1 MMKLRFLNPRFCVV
15 LILLF
20 TSCIQEEPA
29 LPSLECNQPYLTVN
43 RTVAQVRDD
52 ADAIVTQYKYDDIIE
67 AYVVSTDE
75 NGNFFKTISF
85 QTLATTTQPA
95 IGFSVPVD
103 VSNTYIDY
111 RLGNKV
117 YIKLKDQYTDIYFGG
132 LRIGNIYVSSF
143 NEGGVGR
150 LSQNVYKNVLIA
162 SCTQLSEAALIK
174 EITIGELMN
183 DSYLNTLVE
192 VTDVQFSADA
202 VGRHYYESSNDV
214 GGGTNWNLEDKLGNK
229 IYFRTSS
236 FADFS
241 TKEIPNGSG
250 TVKGILTKYGTDYQ
264 LVARSEKD
272 VNLNG
277 KRSSPFFIEN
287 FETVENNTNI
297 NLAGWINS
305 VQAGSLYWQGAVF
318 SGNGCAEYAI
328 SGTKVTSNIGWLIT
342 PKIDLDEYKNEL
354 LTFRAAQH
362 HLDVDS
368 PLNALDIFIS
378 NDFDGINVAAATW
391 IPLKAKLPTQ
401 ATPWYQF
408 VGSGGIDLSSF
419 TGKVNIGFRYTGS
432 GKTVTLDGAFQ
443 IDDVQIYGDK
453 Q

>member
-1 MMKLRFLNPRFCVV
+1 MMKLFFSNPSFCVF

-20 TSCIQEEPA
+20 SSCIIEEPA
-29 LPSLECNQPYLTVN
+29 LPPLECNQPYLTVN
-43 RTVAQVRDD
+43 RTVAEVREA
-52 ADAIVTQYKYDDIIE
+52 ADAIVAPYKYDDIIE
-67 AYVVSTDE
+67 AYVISTDE
-75 NGNFFKTISF
+75 HGNFFKTISF
-85 QTLATTTQPA
+85 QTLATTSQPA

-117 YIKLKDQYTDIYFGG
+117 YIHLKDLYTDVYYGG

-150 LSQNVYKNVLIA
+150 LSPNVYKKVLLS
-162 SCTQLSEAALIK
+162 SCTNLSESYLTK
-174 EITIGELMN
+174 KVGVGELMT
-183 DSYLNTLVE
+183 DSNINTLVE
-192 VTDVQFSADA
+192 VVDVQFSGDA
-202 VGRHYYESSNDV
+202 IGRHYYESSNDV

-241 TKEIPNGSG
+241 TKEIPIGSG
-250 TVKGILTKYGTDYQ
+250 TVKGVLTKYGTDYQ

-272 VNLNG
+272 VNLSG
-277 KRSSPFFIEN
+277 KRNTPFFTEN

-297 NLAGWINS
+297 NLVGWTNI

-368 PLNALDIFIS
+368 PLNALDIYIS
-378 NDFDGINVAAATW
+378 NDFDGINMATATW
-391 IPLKAKLPTQ
+391 IPLKAKLPSQ

-408 VGSGGIDLSSF
+408 VGSGGIDLSSYA
-419 TGKVNIGFRYTGS
+419 GKVNIGFRYTGS

-453 Q
+453 

>member
-1 MMKLRFLNPRFCVV
+1 MMKLFFSNPSFCVF

-20 TSCIQEEPA
+20 SSCIIEEPA
-29 LPSLECNQPYLTVN
+29 LPPLECNQPYLTVN
-43 RTVAQVRDD
+43 RTVAQVREA
-52 ADAIVTQYKYDDIIE
+52 ADAIVAPYKYDDIIE
-67 AYVVSTDE
+67 AYVISTDE
-75 NGNFFKTISF
+75 HGNFFKTISF
-85 QTLATTTQPA
+85 QTLATTSQPA

-103 VSNTYIDY
+103 VSNTYTD
-111 RLGNKV
+111 V
-117 YIKLKDQYTDIYFGG
+117 YYGG

-150 LSQNVYKNVLIA
+150 LSPNVYKKVLLS
-162 SCTQLSEAALIK
+162 SCTNLSESYLTK
-174 EITIGELMN
+174 KVGVGELMT
-183 DSYLNTLVE
+183 DSNINTLVE
-192 VTDVQFSADA
+192 VVDVQFSGDA
-202 VGRHYYESSNDV
+202 IGRHYYESSNDV

-241 TKEIPNGSG
+241 TKEIPIGSG
-250 TVKGILTKYGTDYQ
+250 TVKGVLTKYGTDYQ

-272 VNLNG
+272 VNLSG
-277 KRSSPFFIEN
+277 KRNTPFFTEN

-297 NLAGWINS
+297 NLVGWTNI

-368 PLNALDIFIS
+368 PLNALDIYIS
-378 NDFDGINVAAATW
+378 NDFDGINVATATW
-391 IPLKAKLPTQ
+391 IPLKGKLPSQ
-401 ATPWYQF
+401 ATQWYQF
-408 VGSGGIDLSSF
+408 VGSGRIDLSSY

-453 Q
+453 

>member
-1 MMKLRFLNPRFCVV
+1 MKIPFTSLLLSIFLT
-15 LILLF
+15 LLF
-20 TSCIQEEPA
+20 ASCVQEEPA
-29 LPSLECNQPYLTVN
+29 LPPLECNQPYLKTN
-43 RTVAQVRDD
+43 RTVAEVRDA

-75 NGNFFKTISF
+75 HGNFFKTISF
-85 QTLATTTQPA
+85 QTLATDTQPA

-132 LRIGNIYVSSF
+132 LRIGTIYVNSY

-150 LSQNVYKNVLIA
+150 LSQNTYKKVLIA
-162 SCTQLSEAALIK
+162 SCTQLSDQVLTK
-174 EITIGELMN
+174 EITLSELMN

-192 VTDVQFSADA
+192 VVDVQFSGEAM
-202 VGRHYYESSNDV
+202 GRHYYESSNDV
-214 GGGTNWNLEDKLGNK
+214 GGGTNWNIEDKLGNK

-241 TKEIPNGSG
+241 TKEIPIGSG

-272 VNLNG
+272 VNLNS
-277 KRSSPFFIEN
+277 KRNSPVFREI
-287 FETVENNTNI
+287 FETVENNINI
-297 NLAGWINS
+297 NLAGWTNII
-305 VQAGSLYWQGAVF
+305 QAGSLYWQGAVF

-328 SGTKVTSNIGWLIT
+328 SGTKVASNIGWLIT

-354 LTFRAAQH
+354 LTFRTAQH

-368 PLNALDIFIS
+368 SLNALDVFIS
-378 NDFDGINVAAATW
+378 NDFDGINVATATW
-391 IPLKAKLPTQ
+391 IPLNAKLPTQ

-419 TGKVNIGFRYTGS
+419 TGKVTIGFRYTGS
-432 GKTVTLDGAFQ
+432 GKTATLDGAFQ

-453 Q
+453 

>member
-1 MMKLRFLNPRFCVV
+1 MMKLLFLNPQFCVV
-15 LILLF
+15 LVLLF
-20 TSCIQEEPA
+20 ASCMQEEPA
-29 LPSLECNQPYLTVN
+29 LPPLECNQPYLTVN
-43 RTVAQVRDD
+43 RTVAQVRDA
-52 ADAIVTQYKYDDIIE
+52 ADAIVAQYKYDDIIE

-75 NGNFFKTISF
+75 HGNFFKTIYF
-85 QTLATTTQPA
+85 QTLATSKQAA

-117 YIKLKDQYTDIYFGG
+117 YIQLKDQYTDIYYGG
-132 LRIGNIYVSSF
+132 LRIGNIFVNSF

-150 LSQNVYKNVLIA
+150 LSQNIYKKVLIA
-162 SCTQLSEAALIK
+162 SCTHLSEASLIQK
-174 EITIGELMN
+174 VKIGELLN

-192 VTDVQFSADA
+192 VMDVQFAA
-202 VGRHYYESSNDV
+202 EAIGRHYYESSNDV
-214 GGGTNWNLEDKLGNK
+214 GGGTNWNLEDKLGDK

-236 FADFS
+236 FANFS
-241 TKEIPNGSG
+241 TKEIPVGTG
-250 TVKGILTKYGTDYQ
+250 TVKGVLTKYGTDYQ

-272 VNLNG
+272 VNLTN
-277 KRSSPFFIEN
+277 KRNTPFFTEN

-297 NLAGWINS
+297 NLAGWTNI
-305 VQAGSLYWQGAVF
+305 VQAGSLYWQGSVY

-328 SGTKVTSNIGWLIT
+328 SGTKVASNVGWLIS
-342 PKIDLDEYKNEL
+342 PKVDLDIFTGEVL
-354 LTFRAAQH
+354 SFRSAQH
-362 HLDVDS
+362 HVDVDS
-368 PLNALDIFIS
+368 PLNALEIFIS
-378 NDFDGINVAAATW
+378 NNFDGINVAAANW

-408 VGSGGIDLSSF
+408 VGSGGIELSSF
-419 TGKVNIGFRYTGS
+419 VGKVNIGFRYTGS

>member
-1 MMKLRFLNPRFCVV
+1 MKIPFTSLSLCVFLT
-15 LILLF
+15 LLF
-20 TSCIQEEPA
+20 ASCVQVEPA
-29 LPSLECNQPYLTVN
+29 LPPLECNQPYLKTN
-43 RTVAQVRDD
+43 RTVAEVRDA

-75 NGNFFKTISF
+75 HGNFFKTITF
-85 QTLATTTQPA
+85 QTLATAAQPA

-111 RLGNKV
+111 RLGSKV
-117 YIKLKDQYTDIYFGG
+117 YINLKDQYTDIYFGG
-132 LRIGNIYVSSF
+132 LRIGTIYVNSY

-150 LSQNVYKNVLIA
+150 LSQNAYKKVLIA
-162 SCTQLSEAALIK
+162 SCTQLSDQVLTK
-174 EITIGELMN
+174 KITLSELMN

-192 VTDVQFSADA
+192 VVNVQFSGEAM
-202 VGRHYYESSNDV
+202 GRHYYESSNDV
-214 GGGTNWNLEDKLGNK
+214 GGGTNWNIEDKLGNK

-241 TKEIPNGSG
+241 TKEIPIGSG
-250 TVKGILTKYGTDYQ
+250 TIKGILTKYGTDYQ

-272 VNLNG
+272 VNLNS
-277 KRSSPFFIEN
+277 KRNSPFFREN
-287 FETVENNTNI
+287 FETVENNINI
-297 NLAGWINS
+297 NLAGWANII
-305 VQAGSLYWQGAVF
+305 QAGSLYWQGALF

-328 SGTKVTSNIGWLIT
+328 SGTKVASNIGWLIT

-368 PLNALDIFIS
+368 PLNALDVFIS
-378 NDFDGINVAAATW
+378 NDFDGINVATATW
-391 IPLKAKLPTQ
+391 IPLNAKLPTQ

-453 Q
+453 

>member
-1 MMKLRFLNPRFCVV
+1 V
-15 LILLF
+15 
-20 TSCIQEEPA
+20 
-29 LPSLECNQPYLTVN
+29 
-43 RTVAQVRDD
+43 

-75 NGNFFKTISF
+75 HGNFFKTISF
-85 QTLATTTQPA
+85 QTLGTATQAA

-103 VSNTYIDY
+103 VSNTYIDF
-111 RLGNKV
+111 RLGSKV

-132 LRIGNIYVSSF
+132 LRIGTIYVNSY

-150 LSQNVYKNVLIA
+150 LSENAYKKVLIA
-162 SCTQLSEAALIK
+162 SCSQLSDQVLTK
-174 EITIGELMN
+174 EITLGELMN
-183 DSYLNTLVE
+183 NSYLNTLVE
-192 VTDVQFSADA
+192 VVDVQFSADA
-202 VGRHYYESSNDV
+202 IGRHYYESSNDV

-229 IYFRTSS
+229 MYFRTSS

-241 TKEIPNGSG
+241 TKEIPIGSG

-272 VNLNG
+272 VNLNS
-277 KRSSPFFIEN
+277 KRNSPFFREN
-287 FETVENNTNI
+287 FETVENNINI
-297 NLAGWINS
+297 NLAGWANII
-305 VQAGSLYWQGAVF
+305 QAGSLYWQGAVF

-328 SGTKVTSNIGWLIT
+328 SGTKVASNIGWLIT

-362 HLDVDS
+362 HLEVDS
-368 PLNALDIFIS
+368 PLNALDVFIS
-378 NDFDGINVAAATW
+378 NDFDGINVATATW
-391 IPLKAKLPTQ
+391 IPLNAKLPTQ

-419 TGKVNIGFRYTGS
+419 TGKVTIGFRYTGS
-432 GKTVTLDGAFQ
+432 GKTATLDGAFQ

-453 Q
+453 